1 VLRMQYVQ
9 GRGDPAVDVRA
20 EQERVRLE
28 RKLASLDRE
37 VTRLIDAYQAEV
49 IDLTELAERRQR
61 IEDQGR
67 MLRERVR
74 EIEQQRTERSTE
86 LRLLEGVDAFC
97 TSVRGAMEGPSFT
110 IQQKVL
116 QLVVDRIV
124 VEDSRVIIEHVIPT
138 GPVRLQTE
146 HQSCEILRFYEW
158 VIASG
163 RMISSNASPVRN
175 PSFTQA
181 SRRLVPSSYAVWA
194 I

>member
-1 VLRMQYVQ
+1 MKALLADPVVLRMQYVQ

-20 EQERVRLE
+20 EQERMRLE
-28 RKLASLDRE
+28 RQLASLDRE

-49 IDLTELAERRQR
+49 LDLKELSERCRR

-110 IQQKVL
+110 IQQTVL

-146 HQSCEILRFYEW
+146 QQRGKALRFH
-158 VIASG
+158 AG
-163 RMISSNASPVRN
+163 PGLPCRRGQPVE
-175 PSFTQA
+175 PA
-181 SRRLVPSSYAVWA
+181 SRHERCE
-194 I
+194 